1 MAGRRECPKV
11 QCAVAAA
18 VRHIVIR
25 APDKAEFRAT
35 AVDSAMALLANLP
48 PDFHRDFCVFVI
60 RLSRT
65 PKASICRTRQESGS
79 AFAPEAGAPPRLDA
93 KKPIGGLC

>member
-1 MAGRRECPKV
+1 MHG
-11 QCAVAAA
+11 AVAAA

-48 PDFHRDFCVFVI
+48 PDCPRDFCVFVI

-65 PKASICRTRQESGS
+65 PKASICRAR
-79 AFAPEAGAPPRLDA
+79 P
-93 KKPIGGLC
+93 